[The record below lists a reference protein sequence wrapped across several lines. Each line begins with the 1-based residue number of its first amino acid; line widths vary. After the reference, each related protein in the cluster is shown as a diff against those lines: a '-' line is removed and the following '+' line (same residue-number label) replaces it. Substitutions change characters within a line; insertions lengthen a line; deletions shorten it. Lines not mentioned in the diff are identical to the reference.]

1 MSPVPEYLSVSV
13 TVPRPLGP
21 AGIAQIPISRNGS
34 SWEQWFAF
42 HLTPAQQALIGL
54 LLPVAVAG
62 IGLLLVRKFVRQ
74 DFLRQHHEI
83 SGPVLNAL
91 GTVYGVFMALVAS
104 TTWGYYEQTSANI
117 VQEARDIQT
126 VYANA
131 TAFPEPFR
139 SEIRQLWAEYRDVI
153 VTKEWP
159 DLARGEALR
168 EGGGPR
174 IEPVL
179 RRISD
184 AYAGHQISTP
194 AEGAFFS
201 ESVTRLDEIKSL
213 RASRF
218 DDAVS
223 SLPGIIWLVLVVG
236 AFILVTFC
244 YLFGARSYPIHTVMT
259 LMLTAMIALICYTTL
274 ILDFPFVGPA
284 AIGPEAFTTLDLHC
298 GTEYDPC

>member
-1 MSPVPEYLSVSV
+1 MSPVPQYPPVCF
-13 TVPRPLGP
+13 TVPLPLGP
-21 AGIAQIPISRNGS
+21 AGIARIPISRNGS
-34 SWEQWFAF
+34 NWERWFAF
-42 HLTPAQQALIGL
+42 HLTPAQQVLVGL
-54 LLPVAVAG
+54 LLPVVVAG

-74 DFLRQHHEI
+74 DFLRQHHDI
-83 SGPVLNAL
+83 SGPVLSVL
-91 GTVYGVFMALVAS
+91 GTVYGVFLALVAS
-104 TTWGYYEQTSANI
+104 NTWGYYEQTSANI
-117 VQEARDIQT
+117 VREARDIQT
-126 VYANA
+126 LYANA

-159 DLARGEALR
+159 DLARGE
-168 EGGGPR
+168 GNPR

-184 AYAGHQISTP
+184 AYAGHQIATP
-194 AEGAFFS
+194 TEGTFFG
-201 ESVTRLDEIKSL
+201 ESVKGLAEIKNL
-213 RASRF
+213 RATRF
-218 DDAVS
+218 EDAVS
-223 SLPGIIWLVLVVG
+223 SLPDIVWLVLVAG

-284 AIGPEAFTTLDLHC
+284 AISPNAFTALDLHC
-298 GTEYDPC
+298 GTTHDPC

>member
-1 MSPVPEYLSVSV
+1 MSPLPQYPCVSV

-21 AGIAQIPISRNGS
+21 PGIAQTPSPRSGS
-34 SWEQWFAF
+34 NWEQWFAF
-42 HLTPAQQALIGL
+42 HLTPAQQVLIGL
-54 LLPVAVAG
+54 LLPVVVAG

-74 DFLRQHHEI
+74 DFLRQHHDI
-83 SGPVLNAL
+83 SGPVFSVL
-91 GTVYGVFMALVAS
+91 GTVYGVFLALVAS
-104 TTWGYYEQTSANI
+104 NTWGYYEQTSANI
-117 VQEARDIQT
+117 IQEARDIQT
-126 VYANA
+126 LYANA

-153 VTKEWP
+153 VTQEWP
-159 DLARGEALR
+159 DLARGESN
-168 EGGGPR
+168 PR

-184 AYAGHQISTP
+184 AYAGHQVSTP
-194 AEGAFFS
+194 TEGTFFG
-201 ESVTRLDEIKSL
+201 ESVKGLDEIKIL
-213 RASRF
+213 RATRF

-223 SLPGIIWLVLVVG
+223 SLPDIVWLVLVAG

-284 AIGPEAFTTLDLHC
+284 AISPDAFIALDLHC
-298 GTEYDPC
+298 GTMHDPC

>member
-1 MSPVPEYLSVSV
+1 MSPVPQYLSVSV

-21 AGIAQIPISRNGS
+21 AGIARIPISRNGS
-34 SWEQWFAF
+34 SLEQWFAF
-42 HLTPAQQALIGL
+42 HLTPAQQALVGL
-54 LLPVAVAG
+54 LLPVVVAG

-74 DFLRQHHEI
+74 DFLRQHHDI
-83 SGPVLNAL
+83 SGPVLSVL
-91 GTVYGVFMALVAS
+91 GTVYGVFLALVAS
-104 TTWGYYEQTSANI
+104 NTWGYYERTSANI
-117 VQEARDIQT
+117 VQEARDVQT
-126 VYANA
+126 LYANA

-159 DLARGEALR
+159 DLARGE
-168 EGGGPR
+168 GNPR

-194 AEGAFFS
+194 TEGTFFG
-201 ESVTRLDEIKSL
+201 ESVKKLDEIKNL
-213 RASRF
+213 RATRF
-218 DDAVS
+218 EDAVS
-223 SLPGIIWLVLVVG
+223 SLPGIVWLVLVAG

-284 AIGPEAFTTLDLHC
+284 AISTDAFTALDLHC
-298 GTEYDPC
+298 GTTHDPC